1 MDEDNDG
8 RFPDDSRVE
17 VRYPRTR
24 QEELGDRAEWP
35 WLPGLILSQC
45 GPDEWYVCVEAREL
59 AMLDDGRPTPDG
71 TADQDVVH
79 PGVQELDDRGQLVWD
94 HVGDE
99 HQPDGAAAQIA
110 FRPVPEVLRISI
122 LAGDLRQHGCWVP
135 ADISAGSLEQLRQRA
150 VSPVPG
156 AVRGIVGHL
165 PNNFTA
171 DPGIGTPLH
180 LNERRDRVLIDE
192 QMVQAPAPGAIL
204 VGDRCLPADQKE
216 AARITAVHLISRQQ
230 LRMVLQQLLQNRLS
244 LIRCNR
250 QGHEILALA
259 DEDDIIRHDPGPPK
273 SRARSPAL
281 SRFASLRTSTS
292 AQPWLPGFQRGVA
305 VGSRP
310 ELGWPA

>member
-1 MDEDNDG
+1 MTVASSSGITSATNTSRTAPPRKLRSA
-8 RFPDDSRVE
+8 RFQKSC
-17 VRYPRTR
+17 
-24 QEELGDRAEWP
+24 ASASWP
-35 WLPGLILSQC
+35 ATS
-45 GPDEWYVCVEAREL
+45 AS
-59 AMLDDGRPTPDG
+59 
-71 TADQDVVH
+71 TA
-79 PGVQELDDRGQLVWD
+79 
-94 HVGDE
+94 
-99 HQPDGAAAQIA
+99 
-110 FRPVPEVLRISI
+110 
-122 LAGDLRQHGCWVP
+122 AGVP

-156 AVRGIVGHL
+156 AVRGVVEHL

-192 QMVQAPAPGAIL
+192 QMVQAPAPGSIL

-244 LIRCNR
+244 LKRCNR

>member
-17 VRYPRTR
+17 VGYPRTR

-122 LAGDLRQHGCWVP
+122 LAGHLRQHGCWGPGRYQRRFARTAVP
-135 ADISAGSLEQLRQRA
+135 ACRLPSTGCRSRRSRASAQPPHGGS
-150 VSPVPG
+150 
-156 AVRGIVGHL
+156 
-165 PNNFTA
+165 
-171 DPGIGTPLH
+171 GIGTPLH